1 MASSESRLQPELE
14 DRLRFEQI
22 ISDLSAQLIHLPFEQ
37 LNDEIELAL
46 KKVLA
51 FFQVDRCALLQ
62 VLPDKNS
69 WKITHIANSE
79 HAPPVPVGT
88 RCLAGIQRIDRCAA
102 APWQKRADPV
112 LAAEKSNISFI

>member
-69 WKITHIANSE
+69 WKI
-79 HAPPVPVGT
+79 APPVPIGT

>member
-62 VLPDKNS
+62 VLPDKMIKLAYS
-69 WKITHIANSE
+69 IYPGII
-79 HAPPVPVGT
+79 
-88 RCLAGIQRIDRCAA
+88 AGIHGFSITG
-102 APWQKRADPV
+102 DPSTSP
-112 LAAEKSNISFI
+112 LPGSCQEIIPSPAHPLPYPGLYLKK